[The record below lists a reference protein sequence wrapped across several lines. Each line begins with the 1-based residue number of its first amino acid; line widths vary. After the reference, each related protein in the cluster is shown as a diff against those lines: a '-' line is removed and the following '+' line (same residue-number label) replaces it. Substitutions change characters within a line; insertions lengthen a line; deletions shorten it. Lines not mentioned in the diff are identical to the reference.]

1 MKYLQENLKAIILGL
16 ILASGISYAAAAGV
30 FTGPTCAPPNCNTDA
45 PVNVGNVNQAKQAG
59 LGLSS
64 TPSGVT
70 DALNILNLNL
80 ATLVVD
86 GIINTDGAQINGGL
100 ILRDGSQAD
109 GRVLVSDAIGNAT
122 WKNLGSITQNCSV
135 NITSNLGLLTANTG
149 NNRTSI
155 KLVNILEPGT
165 YTFTGSG
172 QSQNQGGGGIS
183 SYFYSSTL
191 YPSGDIANPTTLTNL
206 PSEIRTYY
214 GLTDT
219 SKPDEVYYSS
229 AGNSIVY
236 AVKRYGQ
243 NTPTNWSIPTNTT
256 VTITESKYLYAIVG
270 QASENGFVYI
280 TGTKSGCG
288 TLPATSN
295 TNTLKGTLTIATP
308 TTVGTSGT
316 HTTPY
321 TVTVTGAAV
330 GDLAVVALPAAYN
343 DTSTTNVCGATTAT
357 VSAANTVKVHFWNS
371 YEGTQCTIPAGTY
384 TVNVFK

>member
-1 MKYLQENLKAIILGL
+1 MKYLQQNLKAIILGL

-30 FTGPTCAPPNCNTDA
+30 FTGPSCPPPNCNTDA

-122 WKNLGSITQNCSV
+122 WKNLASITQNCSV

-288 TLPATSN
+288 TGSASAN
-295 TNTLKGTLTIATP
+295 ILKGNLTLSSAGSIGST
-308 TTVGTSGT
+308 GTNA
-316 HTTPY
+316 TPY

-330 GDLAVVALPAAYN
+330 GDLAVVALPANYN
-343 DTSTTNVCGATTAT
+343 TTSTSNVCGATTAA
-357 VSAANTVKVHFWNS
+357 VSAANTVRVHFWNS
-371 YEGTQCTIPAGTY
+371 YGATPCSIPAGTY